1 MNEFDQFMKHTLKV
15 KYYARYTDDFV
26 IVSSDIEY
34 LRKLVAP
41 INSFLKQNLVLD
53 IHPKKIEIRSYGE
66 GVDFLGY
73 VIFPNHTLVR
83 KRTKRRIFRRF
94 EGKIQDFRKEK
105 IEKENVE
112 ASLRSYLGVLSHANA
127 HDLSVNLKNYF
138 WFMTS
143 D

>member
-1 MNEFDQFMKHTLKV
+1 M
-15 KYYARYTDDFV
+15 
-26 IVSSDIEY
+26 IVSSEIEY

-41 INSFLKQNLVLD
+41 INSFLKKNLGLD

-83 KRTKRRIFRRF
+83 KRTKLRIFRRF
-94 EGKIQDFRKEK
+94 EGKIQDFRKKE

-127 HDLSVNLKNYF
+127 HELSVNLKNYF